1 MSEHVSGGLTRTLH
15 LYIHM
20 TASIYQLILCQPLS
34 AVSVTAADSS
44 LSPPFI
50 VSSFIADI
58 NVPQSW
64 CDSCLHCWISHIELT
79 SKATLSFKRHLNSQI
94 NHTCWL
100 TTFHTSPHWQ
110 PAGPAVY
117 HKRSLLPLLPLL
129 LTVRLARFLLQTR
142 HDVRLQFT
150 QRRRL
155 QRLKVNLNLVRIGV
169 LQRWLTSLY
178 DQHDTTQL
186 ITYRYTTN
194 N

>member
-79 SKATLSFKRHLNSQI
+79 SKATCHSKDISILKSIIRVDWLLFTHH
-94 NHTCWL
+94 HTDN
-100 TTFHTSPHWQ
+100 P
-110 PAGPAVY
+110 PAVY
-117 HKRSLLPLLPLL
+117 HKRSLLPLLPSL